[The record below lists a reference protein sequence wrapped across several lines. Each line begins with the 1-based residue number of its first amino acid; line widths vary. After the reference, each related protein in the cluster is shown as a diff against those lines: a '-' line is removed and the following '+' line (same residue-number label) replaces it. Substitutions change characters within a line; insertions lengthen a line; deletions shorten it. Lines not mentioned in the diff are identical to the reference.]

1 MVDRLAPAKFELL
14 REVFGLAQ
22 EQRAALEQRDTELF
36 SDLLGQRDNLI
47 ERLELLADDDVLPE
61 NVIPFP
67 AADPAAKAQ
76 DAIALDSLINS
87 ILSQDR
93 ENEVT
98 LIEQMDELRSAVP
111 ELDRA
116 KRAARRYRVQELQP
130 RFIDRAS

>member
-1 MVDRLAPAKFELL
+1 MDDRLAAGKFELL
-14 REVFGLAQ
+14 REIFGLAQ
-22 EQRAALEQRDTELF
+22 EQRAALEGRDTELF
-36 SDLLGQRDNLI
+36 ADLLGERDNLI
-47 ERLELLADDDVLPE
+47 ERLELLADDELLPE

-87 ILSQDR
+87 ILNQDR
-93 ENEVT
+93 ENEST
-98 LIEQMDELRSAVP
+98 LVEHMDELRTTLP

-116 KRAARRYRVQELQP
+116 KRAARRYRVHESLP

>member
-1 MVDRLAPAKFELL
+1 MVDRLAAAKFELL
-14 REVFGLAQ
+14 REIFGLAQ
-22 EQRAALEQRDTELF
+22 EQRAALEQRDMELF
-36 SDLLGQRDNLI
+36 EDLLEERDNLI
-47 ERLELLADDDVLPE
+47 ERLELLAGDEVLPK

-76 DAIALDSLINS
+76 DTIALDSLINS

-98 LIEQMDELRSAVP
+98 LVEHMDELRAAVP

-116 KRAARRYRVQELQP
+116 KRAARRYRVQESLP